1 MIASAKQIRR
11 AVGGGMVLDARQH
24 ARRRGRAV
32 AALGLVSAAA
42 GLVGCETDSFFDPT
56 IVGRWEYTPTVMPIL
71 DRLSAIEEEPADMIN
86 AEPIR
91 PEDLIPEV
99 EQYRFGP
106 SDSVE
111 IVIGDFVAPGTDERF
126 QLNIDSR
133 GYIYIPKLKPI
144 RAQGLTNVELVETV
158 KNAVEEAQIRAAAAT
173 NVSVNILSQRSQT
186 YSVIGA
192 VVRPDEYFIPQP
204 NFRLLNA
211 LTASGGFSESI
222 EKIYVIRQVPLSEE
236 AAGRSGSTVRPP
248 ETPAATD
255 QPRPQDPEKLIDI
268 IEQISK
274 PKPGMMRAGSSLRGQ
289 PESRPAVDAA
299 PPAIDL
305 PGPKPTGAS
314 PEPAMAE
321 SDWVYENGQW
331 VKRGKGIVS
340 GAAPGGRDLPV
351 VTQRVI
357 EVPTDRLIAGDASV
371 NIVIRPGDVVRVPP
385 PKSGVV
391 YLGGQVSRP
400 GPYGLGGD
408 TKLTIL
414 RGMISAGGF
423 NPVAI
428 PERVDITR
436 VVGPGRQATIRLNY
450 RAIGEQTQP
459 DIYLKPDD
467 VINVGSNFWALP
479 LAVVR
484 GGFRVS
490 YGYGFI
496 LDRNFAGD
504 IFGADQSF
512 NR

>member
-1 MIASAKQIRR
+1 MKQRSTVDRGWRILSPKRLGRR
-11 AVGGGMVLDARQH
+11 AVGTAGLL
-24 ARRRGRAV
+24 
-32 AALGLVSAAA
+32 AALA
-42 GLVGCETDSFFDPT
+42 GFAGCETDSFFDPT
-56 IVGRWEYTPTVMPIL
+56 SVGRWEYTPTVMPIL
-71 DRLSAIEEEPADMIN
+71 DRLSAIEEEQTDMIK
-86 AEPIR
+86 AEAIQ

-111 IVIGDFVAPGTDERF
+111 VVIGDFVQPGADEKF
-126 QLNIDSR
+126 QVNLDSR

-144 RAQGLTNVELVETV
+144 RAQGMTNVELVEAV
-158 KNAVEEAQIRAAAAT
+158 KLAVEEAQIRAATAT

-211 LTASGGFSESI
+211 LTAAGGFAETI
-222 EKIYVIRQVPLSEE
+222 DKIYVIRQVPLSEE
-236 AAGRSGSTVRPP
+236 AAGRVPGSDSPPPMPAKPDATRP
-248 ETPAATD
+248 A
-255 QPRPQDPEKLIDI
+255 QDPEKLIDI
-268 IEQISK
+268 IDQISK
-274 PKPGMMRAGSSLRGQ
+274 PKPGMMRPKGETRGQ
-289 PESRPAVDAA
+289 PEPRPKSDAA

-305 PGPKPTGAS
+305 PGPKATTDAP
-314 PEPAMAE
+314 PAGEAD
-321 SDWVYENGQW
+321 SGWVYENGQW
-331 VKRGKGIVS
+331 VKRSATGAPAVTRAGETGGK
-340 GAAPGGRDLPV
+340 PLPV

-371 NIVIRPGDVVRVPP
+371 NVVIRPGDVVRVPP
-385 PKSGVV
+385 AKAGVV

-400 GPYGLGGD
+400 GPYGLSDD

-414 RGMISAGGF
+414 RGMISAGGL
-423 NPVAI
+423 NPTAI

-436 VVGPGRQATIRLNY
+436 VVGPGRQATIRLNF

-467 VINVGSNFWALP
+467 IINVGSNFWALP
-479 LAVVR
+479 LAVLR
-484 GGFRVS
+484 GGFRLS

-504 IFGADQSF
+504 VFGADQSLS
-512 NR
+512 R